1 MKSVITNAA
10 ELTVLE
16 PIDNTYKTGGG
27 PVSVGGCVILA
38 AKGRPFTVHEIF
50 GVGTSQEDTFGS
62 PLPKKAYGMEGLRH
76 LSEAVKECN
85 WVQAVRVVNQQE
97 YRYPSLGFLMFRN
110 CGEWDSQTDYVPGD
124 VVSCDGKEY
133 IAAADV
139 SASATPPVTGT
150 GEWLEYSGPVEKDA
164 HRHNES
170 VIVGDDGFWLVVYPI
185 DGDASTRRTVR
196 FEDVDKE
203 RRRFKLAF
211 YDVDDTG
218 YEYALESHLV
228 GIGED
233 DKDDMGRPAYIE
245 TVLETQSKRFR
256 CDFLEGTTWEALEP
270 VLLALEDKKATP
282 RSFGFEGGASGGQP
296 ENDDWFK
303 AVELLRRES
312 MPLNMIFAA
321 GITEQDIIAR
331 LAEIA
336 DFRHIGFFFD
346 VPSYLPQDSALEWLR
361 ELGLNS
367 RHARAYYASY
377 EASDPWRG
385 GKTVW
390 GVSGAMAAA
399 KARGNAIFTKN
410 VPGIHYSPAGEK
422 RGYLSRTGVAPLFPE
437 QNLNRDTFYTARL
450 NPVIDMASGGACAD
464 DDLTQF
470 FRESYLR
477 FGWINDVLDYIDQR
491 FLEAARIA
499 KFEPDGLTREILYDL
514 LKTIMDELVTSGA
527 LVQPRE
533 PDKDGTKPYII
544 TITQVEIDLWHCEWA
559 VCITGAARR
568 IAGQPRLMR

>member
-1 MKSVITNAA
+1 MKGVITNAA
-10 ELTVLE
+10 EITVLQ

-27 PVSVGGCVILA
+27 PVSVGGCVIVA
-38 AKGRPFTVHEIF
+38 SKGRPFTVHEVF
-50 GVGTSQEDTFGS
+50 GTDTSQEDIFGS

-76 LSEAVKECN
+76 LSEAAKECN
-85 WVQAVRVVNQQE
+85 WVQTVRVVNQKE
-97 YRYPSLGFLMFRN
+97 YRYPSLGFIFYRER
-110 CGEWDSQTDYVPGD
+110 GDWDSKTDYAPGD
-124 VVSCDGKEY
+124 VVSCDGQSY

-139 SASATPPVTGT
+139 AASTTPPVTGT
-150 GEWLEYSGPVEKDA
+150 GDWMEYSGPVEKDA

-185 DGDASTRRTVR
+185 DGDASTRRTLR
-196 FEDVDKE
+196 IEDVDTE

-218 YEYALESHLV
+218 YEYCLESHLV

-256 CDFLEGTTWEALEP
+256 CDFLEGVAWEALES
-270 VLLALEDKKATP
+270 VLLDLEDKKARP
-282 RSFGFEGGASGGQP
+282 QSFSFEGGTSGGQP

-321 GITEQDIIAR
+321 GLMEQDIIAR

-336 DFRHIGFFFD
+336 DFRHIGFYFD
-346 VPSYLPQDSALEWLR
+346 VPGYLPQDSALEWLK

-367 RHARAYYASY
+367 RHARAYYGPY

-390 GVSGAMAAA
+390 GVSGAMVAA
-399 KARGNAIFTKN
+399 KARGNQNFTKN
-410 VPGIHYSPAGEK
+410 VPGVHYSPAGEK
-422 RGYLSRTGVAPLFPE
+422 RGYLARTGVAPLFPE
-437 QNLNRDTFYTARL
+437 QNLNRDTLYTARL
-450 NPVIDMASGGACAD
+450 NPIIDMTSGGACAD

-470 FRESYLR
+470 PRESYLR
-477 FGWINDVLDYIDQR
+477 FGWVNDVLDYIDQR
-491 FLEAARIA
+491 FVEAARIA

-514 LKTIMDELVTSGA
+514 AKAIMDELVTSGA
-527 LVQPRE
+527 LVPPRE
-533 PDKDGTKPYII
+533 PDRDGTKPYVI